1 MSDWLM
7 QSNYMIMILQ
17 VFITLVLVPLLS
29 IKKLVNI
36 ANHYGLVR
44 YPNAK
49 PDVEQVLI
57 TSKKSYWTVVIVI
70 LSLVSVMVGHAITQQ
85 TELLNWDDQ
94 SGLMLI
100 YLLSMIPVI
109 YMTFIHRKIFY
120 IFKKYAG
127 SKRSAS
133 LKVRTWKDYI
143 STPYLLLI
151 ITGNLVYVATVLYFV
166 QHPFVGFAGLGNIF
180 GLIALDV
187 LFMMIIIAMYKD
199 NKTYSI
205 EQPEYRF
212 ALKKRAIHINMLILA
227 IAVFHVS
234 LSMWV
239 QGTELVSYKIII
251 QSVYFQLMLVMT
263 AFALTLPKSI
273 YEVNRSEY

>member
-7 QSNYMIMILQ
+7 QSNYIIMILQ
-17 VFITLVLVPLLS
+17 VFVTLVLVPLLS

-36 ANHYGLVR
+36 ANHFGLVR
-44 YPNAK
+44 YPSAK
-49 PDVEQVLI
+49 PDVEKYLS
-57 TSKKSYWTVVIVI
+57 TSQKGYWTVVIVI
-70 LSLVSVMVGHAITQQ
+70 LSLVSLIVGHAITQQ
-85 TELLNWDDQ
+85 TELLNWDNQ

-109 YMTFIHRKIFY
+109 YMTFIHRNVFY

-133 LKVRTWKDYI
+133 LQVRTWKNYI

-151 ITGNLVYVATVLYFV
+151 IIGNLVYVFTVLYFV
-166 QHPFVGFAGLGNIF
+166 QHPFAGFAGIANIF
-180 GLIALDV
+180 GLIALDIV
-187 LFMMIIIAMYKD
+187 FMIIIIAMYKD
-199 NKTYSI
+199 NKTHSI

-227 IAVFHVS
+227 IAVFYIS
-234 LSMWV
+234 LSLWI

-251 QSVYFQLMLVMT
+251 QSLYFQLMLAMT

-273 YEVNRSEY
+273 YEVNRSER